1 MDQVW
6 PMEIKVI
13 GDSTSDTLLGTARNP
28 ITLDRVDGDEL
39 VASFLLGFMRASQKG
54 SDMNPWLKA
63 AQNVRFMVTIPEQAD
78 ASIAIAFQ
86 SRETEDLQAT
96 VLGHSVLKKSKE
108 LMSIHNYLT
117 SLGQSGSAQDQSHLI
132 FFWGEAV

>member
-1 MDQVW
+1 MNSHPREVEVLAIIHLVFDVQTPVQALFTHYWGESNVDKVW

-54 SDMNPWLKA
+54 SDMNPWLQA
-63 AQNVRFMVTIPEQAD
+63 AQNVRLVLMFSVI
-78 ASIAIAFQ
+78 S
-86 SRETEDLQAT
+86 LQ
-96 VLGHSVLKKSKE
+96 
-108 LMSIHNYLT
+108 
-117 SLGQSGSAQDQSHLI
+117 
-132 FFWGEAV
+132 

>member
-1 MDQVW
+1 
-6 PMEIKVI
+6 MEIKVT
-13 GDSTSDTLLGTARNP
+13 GCSDADSLVGTSRNP

-78 ASIAIAFQ
+78 ASIAITFQ

-117 SLGQSGSAQDQSHLI
+117 SFGQSGSSQDQSHRI
-132 FFWGEAV
+132 FFLGGGGVN